1 MKVFHYLPKNIG
13 SFAIFSILLTAC
25 VNHIS
30 EENEAIIADGNIPL
44 KFVTDIHELINT
56 RIVGNS
62 FEEEK
67 ESVYSHLRVP
77 LQCTRNAM

>member
-44 KFVTDIHELINT
+44 KFVTDIHELTNT
-56 RIVGNS
+56 RIVGIVLKK
-62 FEEEK
+62 EK

-77 LQCTRNAM
+77 LRCRRNAM

>member
-44 KFVTDIHELINT
+44 KFVTDIHE
-56 RIVGNS
+56 
-62 FEEEK
+62 
-67 ESVYSHLRVP
+67 YSYCR
-77 LQCTRNAM
+77 

>member
-1 MKVFHYLPKNIG
+1 MKVLHYLPKNIG

-44 KFVTDIHELINT
+44 KFVTDMN
-56 RIVGNS
+56 
-62 FEEEK
+62 
-67 ESVYSHLRVP
+67 
-77 LQCTRNAM
+77 